1 MKDILQPVV
10 RKFIPYAKEK
20 MGFDDAPSI
29 YLRTDPKNSESVFG
43 KTAHYDPNERSVVLY
58 VHNRHPKDVL
68 RSLSH
73 ELVHH
78 AQNCR
83 GEFDRESMVGEQ
95 GYAQKDPHLRKME
108 EEAYSVGNLVFR
120 DFEDMMKEKTIY
132 REFLEK
138 GETLDMSHEK
148 WRNKELGTLLSE
160 SWGFGFDLN
169 RLNESAETVEE
180 GMCSGKRD
188 EDNKCPGCPKC
199 QPMEEGE
206 KPDFPDVDGDGD
218 REEPISKA
226 SKEKKDKGGSKDD
239 KKDGE
244 EKEDKGSSKVPP
256 QLRKHVE
263 KKKKMDE
270 ARLRSYI
277 RKLIQESL
285 KEG

>member
-10 RKFIPYAKEK
+10 RKFLPYAKEK

-29 YLRTDPKNSESVFG
+29 YLRTDPKNSESIFG

-108 EEAYSVGNLVFR
+108 EEAYKVGNLVFR

-132 REFLEK
+132 KEFLEK
-138 GETLDMSHEK
+138 GETLNMSHEK

-160 SWGFGFDLN
+160 SWGFGFNINGL
-169 RLNESAETVEE
+169 TE

-188 EDNKCPGCPKC
+188 DKNSCPGCPKC

-206 KPDFPDVDGDGD
+206 KMPDENEDGIPDYAQDGKGAKDLGKAKGSGD
-218 REEPISKA
+218 
-226 SKEKKDKGGSKDD
+226 DSKDED
-239 KKDGE
+239 EKE
-244 EKEDKGSSKVPP
+244 EKSDKDMSKVPP
-256 QLRKHVE
+256 QLRKHV
-263 KKKKMDE
+263 KSKMDE
-270 ARLRSYI
+270 AKLRAYI
-277 RKLIQESL
+277 RKLIKESL
-285 KEG
+285 KER

>member
-226 SKEKKDKGGSKDD
+226 SKEKKDKAGSKDD
-239 KKDGE
+239 KEDGE

-270 ARLRSYI
+270 ARLRAYI

>member
-10 RKFIPYAKEK
+10 RKFLPYAKER

-29 YLRTDPKNSESVFG
+29 YLRTDPENSKSIFG
-43 KTAHYDPNERSVVLY
+43 KTAHYDPNDKSVVLY

-83 GEFDRESMVGEQ
+83 GEFDNTGDLEE
-95 GYAQKDPHLRKME
+95 GYAQKNPHLRDME
-108 EEAYSVGNLVFR
+108 EEAYKVGNLVFR

-169 RLNESAETVEE
+169 RLTESEEAVEE
-180 GMCSGKRD
+180 GMCAGKRD
-188 EDNKCPGCPKC
+188 CAGCEQC

-206 KPDFPDVDGDGD
+206 KMPDKNKDGIPDYAQDGKGANDLG
-218 REEPISKA
+218 KA
-226 SKEKKDKGGSKDD
+226 KGADDDSKEEDEKSDKDM
-239 KKDGE
+239 
-244 EKEDKGSSKVPP
+244 SKVPP
-256 QLRKHVE
+256 QLRKHVA
-263 KKKKMDE
+263 KKMDE
-270 ARLRSYI
+270 AKLRSYI
-277 RKLIQESL
+277 RKLIKESL